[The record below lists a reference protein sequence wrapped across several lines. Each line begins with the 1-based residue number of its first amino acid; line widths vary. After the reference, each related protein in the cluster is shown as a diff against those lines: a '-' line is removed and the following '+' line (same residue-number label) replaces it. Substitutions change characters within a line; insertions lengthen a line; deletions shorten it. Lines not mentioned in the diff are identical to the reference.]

1 MLKKCLTL
9 TLIVLVC
16 HFSVSLVVAETQAEK
31 DAQRIAKVKS
41 DIARRSVGERER
53 VTIKLRNGS
62 KLKGHIYQAGEND
75 FTIRESE
82 SGTTTTVAYSDV
94 AEVKGKGLST
104 ERKILIGLGI
114 WLGIGVI
121 LTGARP

>member
-9 TLIVLVC
+9 TLILLVC
-16 HFSVSLVVAETQAEK
+16 HFSVSLVVADTQAEK

-62 KLKGHIYQAGEND
+62 KLKGHIYQVGEND

-94 AEVKGKGLST
+94 AQVKGKGLST